1 MTRPDRNERVARLRA
16 AAQRKSQD
24 AAARAHRAIITLESR
39 HQAVNF
45 NTVAAGGG
53 VSKDFLYSNPQLRS
67 LIIEKRR
74 GAPSPGAP
82 GGQRT
87 SEASALIKLAV
98 ATKALNRVRQENAQL
113 RLENAAL
120 RGELLAT
127 RRITVGNWPPRK
139 QP

>member
-1 MTRPDRNERVARLRA
+1 MCLVTRPDRNERVTRLRA

-39 HQAVNF
+39 RQAVNF
-45 NTVAAGGG
+45 NTVAAAGG

-67 LIIEKRR
+67 LIMEKRAFR
-74 GAPSPGAP
+74 PSPNVSA
-82 GGQRT
+82 GQRA
-87 SEASALIKLAV
+87 SEASALVKLAV
-98 ATKALNRVRQENAQL
+98 ATEALNRVRQENAQL

-127 RRITVGNWPPRK
+127 RRSTIGR
-139 QP
+139 